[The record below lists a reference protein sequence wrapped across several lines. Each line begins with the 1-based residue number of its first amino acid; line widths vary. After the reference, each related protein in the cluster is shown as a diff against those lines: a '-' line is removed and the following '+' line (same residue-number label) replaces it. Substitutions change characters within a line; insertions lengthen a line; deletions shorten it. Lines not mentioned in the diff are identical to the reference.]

1 MNSCFHCAETFT
13 QPPYFTQ
20 INGTEQPMCC
30 PGCQAV
36 SQAIM
41 DAGLMSYY
49 QYRSEPGMKQA
60 GLVPEQLSHF
70 SAYDLP
76 EVQQDFVHQQD
87 ALSSTSIT
95 IEGMSCAACAWLIEH
110 RLTPIEGVAK
120 VLVNSTTQ
128 RAMIS
133 WDNSQ
138 IKLSEILSQI
148 SQIGYQAAP
157 YQQDEQEKQHHKDSR
172 TFLLR
177 LGLAGFATMQVMMFA
192 LALYTGYFSDL
203 DDEIRDYFRWVSMI
217 FAAPV
222 VLYSAQPFYFSA
234 LRSLLSGK
242 LNMDVSVSIA
252 IGGAF
257 TASCIATLNGTGEVY
272 FESVSM
278 FTFFLLLGR
287 YFEQNARRR
296 ASISSNNLHK
306 LVPLTALRLD
316 GSQQTEIPAKSL
328 RLGDIILVRPG
339 DAFAAD
345 GVVIDG
351 HSSANEA
358 MLTGE
363 QMPVD
368 KNLDC
373 PVFAGTLNVEQPLK
387 VKVTALG
394 QDQLV
399 AEIIRLQEIAA
410 ANKPA
415 IAFMVDRLARYFS
428 ATILTTALITYL
440 VWLQFSPDDAFWVT
454 LSVLVA
460 TCPCAL
466 ALATPT
472 AVTCATAIFTRLGII
487 TRKAGVFEKLASIEQ
502 VVFDKTGTLT
512 RGVIALGEVSVFDAA
527 SDTSNF
533 DPQTPISK
541 KTAEKATTKTATEV
555 LAIAAA
561 LEAGSLHPIA
571 LAFTGHLDANISA
584 SKLTHHVAQGIE
596 GTINHKVYRIG
607 HLSFALVNANSSAR
621 TDAHAF
627 RTQINTST
635 EPCVWLSENGNI
647 IASIQIQDQVRSD
660 AKQAID
666 ELKKAGV
673 DVSIASGDSVSH
685 VNALGNALGISQVYA
700 EQKPQDKLTLINQLQ
715 LSKNTAMFGDGIN
728 DAPVLAGAYLSVAM
742 GSGSAIAKNS
752 ADLILLGDHLSRF
765 NDAMKVAKKT
775 NTIIKQNLIWAFGYN
790 LLILPLAVTGH
801 VPPYIAALG
810 MSLSSILVVSNSLR
824 LLRINL

>member
-1 MNSCFHCAETFT
+1 MNRCFHCAETLT
-13 QPPYFTQ
+13 QAPLYTQ
-20 INGTEQPMCC
+20 INGTAQPMCC

-49 QYRSEPGMKQA
+49 QYRSEPGMKQT

-70 SAYDLP
+70 SAYDLA

-87 ALSSTSIT
+87 ALSTTSLT
-95 IEGMSCAACAWLIEH
+95 IAGMSCAACAWLIEH
-110 RLTPIEGVAK
+110 RLSPMKGIAK

-138 IKLSEILSQI
+138 IKLSEILTQI

-157 YQQDEQEKQHHKDSR
+157 YQQDEQEKQHHQDSR
-172 TFLLR
+172 IFLLR

-192 LALYTGYFSDL
+192 LALYTGYFRDL
-203 DDEIRDYFRWVSMI
+203 DEAIRDYFRWVSMI

-257 TASCIATLNGTGEVY
+257 TASCVATINGTGEVY

-316 GSQQTEIPAKSL
+316 GSKQTEIPAKSL
-328 RLGDIILVRPG
+328 RLGDMILVRPG

-351 HSSANEA
+351 RSSANEA

-368 KNLDC
+368 KSEDC
-373 PVFAGTLNVEQPLK
+373 KVFAGTLNVEQPLQ
-387 VKVTALG
+387 VRVTALG

-440 VWLQFSPDDAFWVT
+440 VWLQISPDDAFWVT

-487 TRKAGVFEKLASIEQ
+487 TRKSGVFEKLAGIQQ

-512 RGVIALGEVSVFDAA
+512 RGHIALGAVNPVDV
-527 SDTSNF
+527 
-533 DPQTPISK
+533 QQSK
-541 KTAEKATTKTATEV
+541 DELLTEKQM

-571 LAFTGHLDANISA
+571 LAFSRHYDPSVIATEI
-584 SKLTHHVAQGIE
+584 THFVAQGIE
-596 GTINHKVYRIG
+596 GKVQGQVYRIG
-607 HLSFALVNANSSAR
+607 VKAFVQDNRFTVAAGNDGQTAAKANPV
-621 TDAHAF
+621 DE
-627 RTQINTST
+627 TQ
-635 EPCVWLSENGNI
+635 PCVWLSQNNRI
-647 IASIQIQDQVRSD
+647 IASIPIQDDVRCD
-660 AKQAID
+660 AKQA
-666 ELKKAGV
+666 V
-673 DVSIASGDSVSH
+673 DALQQANIQVCIASGDSLSH
-685 VNALGNALGISQVYA
+685 VKALGDTLGISQVYA
-700 EQKPQDKLTLINQLQ
+700 QQKPQDKLTLVNQLQ
-715 LSKNTAMFGDGIN
+715 LSHNTAMFGDGIN

-765 NDAMKVAKKT
+765 NDAIKVAKKT
-775 NTIIKQNLIWAFGYN
+775 NAIIKQNLFWAFGYN

-824 LLRINL
+824 LLRIKL